1 MSRRMRVLLALSAA
15 VLTLLI
21 LTFLWQTYGR
31 AADRGWVVLEGYP
44 MALIVA
50 WGATFLCVL
59 VMEGCLA
66 LPRHS
71 KAIAFVLCAAVFL
84 AVWYFFGF
92 DESMGHDYSVLFL
105 GQQAITLYRLYWYV
119 LVVLF
124 IVLLVF
130 NGALF
135 LNPVWRTRLLISAG
149 IVLLVISLWLA
160 FMYYDTATV
169 WCAGSLT
176 LWWRAAL
183 WRRERGSIRR
193 MLEEK
198 DPVAVFALI
207 SSFVVP
213 MVIYGL
219 YDTLTFV
226 VY

>member
-1 MSRRMRVLLALSAA
+1 MSRRMRVLLALLAA

-21 LTFLWQTYGR
+21 LTFLWQSYGR
-31 AADRGWVVLEGYP
+31 AADRGWVVLGGYP
-44 MALIVA
+44 MALTVA
-50 WGATFLCVL
+50 WGMTFLCVL
-59 VMEGCLA
+59 AMEGCLN

-71 KAIAFVLCAAVFL
+71 RAIGIVLCAAVFL

-130 NGALF
+130 NAALF
-135 LNPVWRTRLLISAG
+135 LNPVWRTRLLVSAG

-169 WCAGSLT
+169 WCAGSLA
-176 LWWRAAL
+176 LWWEAAL
-183 WRRERGSIRR
+183 WRRERGSIRT

-198 DPVAVFALI
+198 DPLAVFALI